1 MDDLFAEITIDAVL
15 SAARGMREEER
26 NRVPVFDERMR
37 MVVLVHFSL
46 LHHGS
51 HDFHESWCVCTTVLK
66 ANAMICIEE

>member
-37 MVVLVHFSL
+37 MVVLFHFFAPTSRLTRFPRTMVRVHDCPE
-46 LHHGS
+46 G
-51 HDFHESWCVCTTVLK
+51 
-66 ANAMICIEE
+66 